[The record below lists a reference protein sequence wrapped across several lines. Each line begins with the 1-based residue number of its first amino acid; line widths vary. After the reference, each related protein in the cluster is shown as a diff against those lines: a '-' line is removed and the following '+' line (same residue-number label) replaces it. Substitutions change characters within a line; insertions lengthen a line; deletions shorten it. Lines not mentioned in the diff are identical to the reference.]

1 MHAEAATA
9 VSAAAATTTAAAT
22 TATATAAAALKGVWI
37 EAINKNSQLK
47 LFVSVCLRFIV
58 C

>member
-9 VSAAAATTTAAAT
+9 VSAAAAA
-22 TATATAAAALKGVWI
+22 ATATAAAALKGVWI